1 MGSELGEEIA
11 QISGTQDEFD
21 IRAAEEGLDEAELK
35 VS

>member
-11 QISGTQDEFD
+11 KIPRTQDEFD